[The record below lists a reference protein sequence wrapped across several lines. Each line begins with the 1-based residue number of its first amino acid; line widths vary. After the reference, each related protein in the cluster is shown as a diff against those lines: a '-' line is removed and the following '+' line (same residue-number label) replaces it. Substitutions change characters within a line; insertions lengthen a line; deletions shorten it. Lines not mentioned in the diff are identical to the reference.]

1 VSSTGTNIRMAE
13 TEEFQQN
20 LVHHVGKLK
29 LERDTKVSRQ
39 AELKHGA
46 KTVGHRRK
54 VWRDEMHLGRT
65 ETNS

>member
-1 VSSTGTNIRMAE
+1 MSSTGTNIRMAG

-20 LVHHVGKLK
+20 LIHHVGKLE

-39 AELKHGA
+39 AELKHSA
-46 KTVGHRRK
+46 KAIGHGRK
-54 VWRDEMHLGRT
+54 VWRDQMHLGRT